1 MKEKLSIN
9 DYVFVIDE
17 EDVINCYVMYNF
29 YKIQIT
35 KFINGN
41 KIKSEEDSIYIELEG
56 KSKNN
61 NIEYLCFWFE

>member
-56 KSKNN
+56 K
-61 NIEYLCFWFE
+61 

>member
-56 KSKNN
+56 KTKNN
-61 NIEYLCFWFE
+61 NIEYLCF

>member
-1 MKEKLSIN
+1 
-9 DYVFVIDE
+9 
-17 EDVINCYVMYNF
+17 MYNF

>member
-17 EDVINCYVMYNF
+17 EDVINCYVTYNF
-29 YKIQIT
+29 DKIQIT

-41 KIKSEEDSIYIELEG
+41 KIKSEEEG
-56 KSKNN
+56 IRE
-61 NIEYLCFWFE
+61 NI